1 MKHLSFILLA
11 TLLFPS
17 CQDTKQEKGTLPVIN
32 ILSLTDQAATLSV
45 SDVADAVEYI
55 PLETNDSVLINK
67 NSDVFLFDNL
77 LFVTS
82 AKQGFMVFDRN
93 TGKYIRT
100 IARSGQG
107 PGEYNAR
114 GSGNVPYSF
123 DEATKTIYFKAPQ
136 AGEMIRYDLAGNFL
150 GKSIPA
156 FNSKQ
161 YTGTMLSFF
170 YQIIHNDIVVEHKK
184 TSFAP
189 NNVGIF
195 SYDAK
200 TGNLKDTIPSLGKGF
215 TLSND
220 NIKNISID
228 GGAYT
233 TDGGS
238 TLKIVL
244 KDDKQIHITPNTPS
258 LWRWNNE
265 VRLKE
270 AFVDTIYTVEGSTLK
285 PLMALNLGEYHWPY
299 EQRFDAN
306 ISESKLFADYMFEND
321 EVIYIHLR
329 KGLYEEK
336 PVEYIA
342 LYNKKSGETRVMEDK
357 EGLKDD
363 ITNFIPMRIRKVSS
377 TGAFVS
383 LVEAVDVFER
393 VEELGDELHSSL
405 QHLKQVGEEDNP
417 VIVIAKRKD

>member
-1 MKHLSFILLA
+1 MKHLTFILLT
-11 TLLFPS
+11 TLLLPS
-17 CQDTKQEKGTLPVIN
+17 CQDMKQGKGTLPVIN
-32 ILSLTDQAATLSV
+32 ISSLTDQAATLSI
-45 SDVADAVEYI
+45 SNVADAVEYI

-67 NSDVFLFDNL
+67 NSNVFLFDDL

-100 IARSGQG
+100 IARAGQG
-107 PGEYNAR
+107 PGEYNTR
-114 GSGNVPYSF
+114 GAGNIPYSF

-136 AGEMIRYDLAGNFL
+136 AGAMLRYDLAGNFL
-150 GKSIPA
+150 GKAVPS
-156 FNSKQ
+156 FDKKQ
-161 YTGTMLSFF
+161 YLGQIPFS
-170 YQIIHNDIVVEHKK
+170 YQIIHNGIVTEHKN
-184 TSFAP
+184 TPFDP
-189 NNVGIF
+189 NNVSVF

-200 TGNLKDTIPSLGKGF
+200 TGNLKDTIAPLGKGIPF
-215 TLSND
+215 SND
-220 NIKNISID
+220 DIQSISVNGD
-228 GGAYT
+228 AYT
-233 TDGGS
+233 TDCGA
-238 TLKIVL
+238 TMKFML
-244 KDDKQIHITPNTPS
+244 KDDKQVHLMPNIPS
-258 LWRWNNE
+258 LWRWNDE

-270 AFVDTIYTVEGSTLK
+270 AFVDTIYTVKGSTLI
-285 PLMALNLGEYHWPY
+285 PLLTLNLGESHWPY
-299 EQRFDAN
+299 EQRFDSKV
-306 ISESKLFADYMFEND
+306 SESKLFVDYMLENG

-363 ITNFIPMRIRKVSS
+363 ITNFMPMRIRKVSS

-393 VEELGDELHSSL
+393 VEELGDDLHSSL
-405 QHLKQVGEEDNP
+405 QHLKEVGEEDNP
-417 VIVIAKRKD
+417 VIMIAKRKD